1 MNIVSFNSKKFD
13 SALRKAMERVDL
25 SAQADV
31 RELVLK
37 IIRDVRKK
45 GDRGLI
51 HYTRRFDRWDPAPE
65 KLKATPQELESA
77 YRTVKP
83 ASIKLIKTAANRI
96 RRFHERQRES
106 TWSYLDSHGNLLGQM
121 ITPMEKVGL
130 YIPGG
135 KAAYP
140 STVLMNAIP
149 ARVAGVERIIA
160 VSPAMDGKLNP
171 HILVAADIAGIH
183 EIYKIGGAQAIAAL
197 AFGTATV
204 PEVDKIVGPGNIYVA
219 EAKRAVFGKVDID
232 SIAGPSEILV
242 LADESGNPEFIAADL
257 LSQAEHDEMA
267 VCILVTNS
275 ESLAKAVQVQL
286 NIQLAKLSRRSIAE
300 KSIRSSGMIF
310 IVKDMG
316 MAADISN
323 RFAPEHLELAVR
335 DPQKILKKI
344 RHAGAVFLGHFTP
357 EALGDYLAGPNHVL
371 PTGGTARFF
380 SPLGVY
386 DFLKR
391 TSLISFSEKGLRK
404 VGLMVVD
411 FANLEG
417 LEAHG
422 KAVEARLNQGKKSKK
437 RKR

>member
-1 MNIVSFNSKKFD
+1 MMKIFSFNSKGFD
-13 SALRKAMERVDL
+13 SALRKAIDRTGFL
-25 SAQADV
+25 AQA
-31 RELVLK
+31 RIQEQVLK
-37 IIRDVRKK
+37 IIHDVRKT
-45 GDRGLI
+45 GDLGLVR
-51 HYTRRFDRWDPAPE
+51 YTRKFDRWRPVPETLKVTPEEIESACRAVSPASV
-65 KLKATPQELESA
+65 KMLKAA
-77 YRTVKP
+77 
-83 ASIKLIKTAANRI
+83 ASRI
-96 RRFHERQRES
+96 RLFHERQKES
-106 TWSYLDSHGNLLGQM
+106 TWNYKDSGGNLLGQM

-135 KAAYP
+135 KAVYP

-160 VSPAMDGKLNP
+160 VSPAMDGELNP
-171 HILVAADIAGIH
+171 HILAAARVAGIS
-183 EIYKIGGAQAIAAL
+183 EIYKVGGAQAIAAL

-219 EAKRAVFGKVDID
+219 EAKRAVYGKVDID

-242 LADESGNPEFIAADL
+242 LADDSGNPEFIAADL

-267 VCILVTNS
+267 SCVLVTPS
-275 ESLAKAVQVQL
+275 GPLAKAVQVQL
-286 NIQLAKLSRRSIAE
+286 KARLAELSRRSIAE
-300 KSIRSSGMIF
+300 KSIRSNGRIF
-310 IVKDMG
+310 VVKDMD
-316 MAADISN
+316 MAAEISN

-335 DPQKILKKI
+335 YPFKVLKKI
-344 RHAGAVFLGHFTP
+344 RHAGAVFLGHYTP

-404 VGLMVVD
+404 VGGIVMDLAAM
-411 FANLEG
+411 EG

-422 KAVEARLNQGKKSKK
+422 KAVEVRLRQGGKH
-437 RKR
+437 